1 MNGTSAVAERA
12 CELPETSACAVWRL
26 VIPLADTDQLR
37 QLLAQCSLGDRRAF
51 ETLYRSIGPRLH
63 GVALRFMGR
72 PDLAEEVLQE
82 SLASLTET
90 LPEVPVPERVWH
102 GVTARIEPK
111 VLHVPEK
118 RPFWNWLRVT
128 AALASIVVLVFLGSL
143 YTHDDARYRATLLSA
158 DAQPAL
164 KVEAHDDYLQVEPL
178 TLAAVDPQRSLE
190 LWAIPA
196 DGKPISLGVIPA
208 GGKGKVEL
216 SDAQKA
222 LIGKPIALAVSLE
235 PKGGS
240 PTGQPTGPVLYQGA
254 LAAL

>member
-1 MNGTSAVAERA
+1 MNYQTPSLRRA
-12 CELPETSACAVWRL
+12 LAADYAIGL
-26 VIPLADTDQLR
+26 MPLAAR
-37 QLLAQCSLGDRRAF
+37 RRFEQLLLEDA
-51 ETLYRSIGPRLH
+51 
-63 GVALRFMGR
+63 ALRVE
-72 PDLAEEVLQE
+72 LAQWQE
-82 SLASLTET
+82 SLASLTDT
-90 LPEVPVPERVWH
+90 LPEQPVPDRVWK
-102 GVTARIEPK
+102 GITARIEPQ
-111 VLHVPEK
+111 VLHVPHK
-118 RPFWNWLRVT
+118 RPFWNWLRAT
-128 AALASIVVLVFLGSL
+128 AAIASLVIAVTLGVI
-143 YTHDDARYRATLLSA
+143 YTRDDVRYRATLASA

-164 KVEAHDDYLQVEPL
+164 RVQAHADYLQVEPL
-178 TLAAVDPQRSLE
+178 ALAAITPQQSLE

-196 DGKPISLGVIPA
+196 DGKPVSLGVIPA

>member
-1 MNGTSAVAERA
+1 MNYQTPPLRRA
-12 CELPETSACAVWRL
+12 
-26 VIPLADTDQLR
+26 LAADYAIGLMPAAAR
-37 QLLAQCSLGDRRAF
+37 RRFEQLLLEDA
-51 ETLYRSIGPRLH
+51 
-63 GVALRFMGR
+63 ALRAE
-72 PDLAEEVLQE
+72 LAHWQE
-82 SLASLTET
+82 SLASLTES
-90 LPEVPVPERVWH
+90 LPEQPVPDRVWQ
-102 GVTARIEPK
+102 GITARIEPQQ
-111 VLHVPEK
+111 LHVPEK
-118 RPFWNWLRVT
+118 RSFWNWMRVT
-128 AALASIVVLVFLGSL
+128 AAIGSLVVVVFLSML
-143 YTHDDARYRATLLSA
+143 YNRDDARYSATLLSA

-164 KVEAHDDYLQVEPL
+164 KVEAHANFLNVEPL
-178 TLAAVDPQRSLE
+178 TLAAVDPGRSLE

>member
-1 MNGTSAVAERA
+1 MNYQTPPLRRA
-12 CELPETSACAVWRL
+12 
-26 VIPLADTDQLR
+26 LAADYAIGLMPTAAR
-37 QLLAQCSLGDRRAF
+37 RRFEQLLLEDA
-51 ETLYRSIGPRLH
+51 
-63 GVALRFMGR
+63 ALRAE
-72 PDLAEEVLQE
+72 LAHWQD
-82 SLASLTET
+82 SLVSLTES
-90 LPEVPVPERVWH
+90 LPEQPVPEHVWE
-102 GVTARIEPK
+102 GITARIEPQ

-118 RPFWNWLRVT
+118 RSFWSWTRVT
-128 AALASIVVLVFLGSL
+128 AALCSLLLIVFLSML
-143 YTHDDARYRATLLSA
+143 YNRDEARYSATLLSA

-164 KVEAHDDYLQVEPL
+164 KVEAHGNFLNVEPL
-178 TLAAVDPQRSLE
+178 KLAAVDPGRSLE

>member
-1 MNGTSAVAERA
+1 MNYQTPALRRA
-12 CELPETSACAVWRL
+12 
-26 VIPLADTDQLR
+26 LAADYAIGLMSTAAR
-37 QLLAQCSLGDRRAF
+37 RRFEQLLLDDA
-51 ETLYRSIGPRLH
+51 
-63 GVALRFMGR
+63 ALRTE
-72 PDLAEEVLQE
+72 LAHWQE
-82 SLASLTET
+82 SLASLTDAI
-90 LPEVPVPERVWH
+90 PQQPVPEHVWQ
-102 GVTARIEPK
+102 GITAQIEPQ
-111 VLHVPEK
+111 VLHLPEK
-118 RPFWNWLRVT
+118 RPFWNWLRVSV
-128 AALASIVVLVFLGSL
+128 AACSIVVLVFLGSL
-143 YTHDDARYRATLLSA
+143 YNRDDARYRATLLTA

-164 KVEAHDDYLQVEPL
+164 KVEAHADYLQVEPL
-178 TLAAVDPQRSLE
+178 TLAAVDANRSLE

-216 SDAQKA
+216 SEAQKA

>member
-1 MNGTSAVAERA
+1 MNYQTPALRRA
-12 CELPETSACAVWRL
+12 
-26 VIPLADTDQLR
+26 LAADYAIGLMSTAAR
-37 QLLAQCSLGDRRAF
+37 RRFEQLLLDDA
-51 ETLYRSIGPRLH
+51 
-63 GVALRFMGR
+63 ALRTE
-72 PDLAEEVLQE
+72 LARWQE
-82 SLASLTET
+82 SLASLTDAI
-90 LPEVPVPERVWH
+90 PQQPVPEHVWQ
-102 GVTARIEPK
+102 GITARIEPQ
-111 VLHVPEK
+111 VLHLPEK
-118 RPFWNWLRVT
+118 RPFWNWLRVSV
-128 AALASIVVLVFLGSL
+128 AACSIVVLVFLGSL
-143 YTHDDARYRATLLSA
+143 YNRDDARYRATLLTA

-164 KVEAHDDYLQVEPL
+164 KVEAHADYLQVEPL
-178 TLAAVDPQRSLE
+178 TLAAVDANRSLE

-216 SDAQKA
+216 SEAQKA

>member
-1 MNGTSAVAERA
+1 MNYQTPTLRRA
-12 CELPETSACAVWRL
+12 
-26 VIPLADTDQLR
+26 LAADYAIGLMPATAR
-37 QLLAQCSLGDRRAF
+37 RRFEQLLREDA
-51 ETLYRSIGPRLH
+51 
-63 GVALRFMGR
+63 ALRTE
-72 PDLAEEVLQE
+72 LAQWQE

-90 LPEVPVPERVWH
+90 LPEQPVPDRVWQ
-102 GVTARIEPK
+102 GITARIEPQE
-111 VLHVPEK
+111 LHVPAR

-128 AALASIVVLVFLGSL
+128 VAICSLIVAVTLGVI
-143 YTHDDARYRATLLSA
+143 YNRNDARYSATLVSA

-164 KVEAHDDYLQVEPL
+164 RVQAHENYLQVEPL
-178 TLAAVDPQRSLE
+178 TLAAIDPGRSLE

>member
-1 MNGTSAVAERA
+1 MNYQTPPLRRALAADYAIGLMPASARRRFE
-12 CELPETSACAVWRL
+12 
-26 VIPLADTDQLR
+26 
-37 QLLAQCSLGDRRAF
+37 QLLLDDA
-51 ETLYRSIGPRLH
+51 
-63 GVALRFMGR
+63 ALRAE
-72 PDLAEEVLQE
+72 LAQWQE
-82 SLASLTET
+82 SLASLTEA
-90 LPEVPVPERVWH
+90 LPEPPVPDRVWR
-102 GVTARIEPK
+102 GITARIDPQ

-118 RPFWNWLRVT
+118 RPFWNWLRMT
-128 AALASIVVLVFLGSL
+128 AAVCSLVIAVTLGVL
-143 YTHDDARYRATLLSA
+143 YTRDSARYSATLLTA

-164 KVEAHDDYLQVEPL
+164 KVEAHEDYLKVEPL
-178 TLAAVDPQRSLE
+178 TLAAVDPGRSLE

-196 DGKPISLGVIPA
+196 DGKPISLGVIPL
-208 GGKGKVEL
+208 GGKGRVEL

>member
-1 MNGTSAVAERA
+1 MNYQTPSLRRA
-12 CELPETSACAVWRL
+12 
-26 VIPLADTDQLR
+26 LAADYAIGLMAAPAR
-37 QLLAQCSLGDRRAF
+37 RRFEQLLLEDA
-51 ETLYRSIGPRLH
+51 
-63 GVALRFMGR
+63 ALRAE
-72 PDLAEEVLQE
+72 LAHWQE

-102 GVTARIEPK
+102 GVTARIEPQE
-111 VLHVPEK
+111 LHVPEK

-164 KVEAHDDYLQVEPL
+164 KVEAHDNYLQVEPL

>member
-1 MNGTSAVAERA
+1 MNYQTPHLRRA
-12 CELPETSACAVWRL
+12 
-26 VIPLADTDQLR
+26 LAADYAIGLMSFAAR
-37 QLLAQCSLGDRRAF
+37 RRFEQLLREDATLRTELAQW
-51 ETLYRSIGPRLH
+51 
-63 GVALRFMGR
+63 
-72 PDLAEEVLQE
+72 QE
-82 SLASLTET
+82 SLASLTDTVAEQ
-90 LPEVPVPERVWH
+90 PVPDRVWQ
-102 GVTARIEPK
+102 GITARIDPQE
-111 VLHVPEK
+111 LHVPAK
-118 RPFWNWLRVT
+118 RSFWNWLRIST
-128 AALASIVVLVFLGSL
+128 AIGSLVIALTLGVLYTRDEVRYSATLAS
-143 YTHDDARYRATLLSA
+143 AN
-158 DAQPAL
+158 AQPAL
-164 KVEAHDDYLQVEPL
+164 RVQAHADYLQVEPL
-178 TLAAVDPQRSLE
+178 ALAAITPEQSLE

>member
-1 MNGTSAVAERA
+1 MNYQTPTLRRA
-12 CELPETSACAVWRL
+12 
-26 VIPLADTDQLR
+26 LAADYAIGLMPAAAR
-37 QLLAQCSLGDRRAF
+37 RRFEQLLLEDA
-51 ETLYRSIGPRLH
+51 
-63 GVALRFMGR
+63 ALRAE
-72 PDLAEEVLQE
+72 LAHWQH
-82 SLASLTET
+82 SLASLTDA
-90 LPEVPVPERVWH
+90 LPEQPVPDRVWQAI
-102 GVTARIEPK
+102 TARIEPQ

-118 RPFWNWLRVT
+118 RSFWNWMRVT
-128 AALASIVVLVFLGSL
+128 AAVCSLAVVVFLSVL
-143 YTHDDARYRATLLSA
+143 YNRDETRYSATLLTA
-158 DAQPAL
+158 DAKPAL
-164 KVEAHDDYLQVEPL
+164 KVQAHENYLQVEPL
-178 TLAAVDPQRSLE
+178 TLAAVTPEQSLE

-216 SDAQKA
+216 SETQKA

>member
-1 MNGTSAVAERA
+1 MNYQTPALRRA
-12 CELPETSACAVWRL
+12 
-26 VIPLADTDQLR
+26 LAADYAIGLMAAPAR
-37 QLLAQCSLGDRRAF
+37 RRFEQLLLDDAVLRAELAQW
-51 ETLYRSIGPRLH
+51 
-63 GVALRFMGR
+63 
-72 PDLAEEVLQE
+72 QE
-82 SLASLTET
+82 SLASLTEA
-90 LPEVPVPERVWH
+90 LPEHPVPDRVWQ
-102 GVTARIEPK
+102 GITARIEPQ

-128 AALASIVVLVFLGSL
+128 AALCSIVLLVFLGSL
-143 YTHDDARYRATLLSA
+143 YNRDDARYRATLLTA

-164 KVEAHDDYLQVEPL
+164 KVEAHADYLQVEPL
-178 TLAAVDPQRSLE
+178 TLAAVDADRSLE

-216 SDAQKA
+216 NEVQKA

-254 LAAL
+254 LAGL

>member
-1 MNGTSAVAERA
+1 MNYQTPALRRV
-12 CELPETSACAVWRL
+12 
-26 VIPLADTDQLR
+26 LAADYAIGLMAAPAR
-37 QLLAQCSLGDRRAF
+37 RRFEQLLLDDA
-51 ETLYRSIGPRLH
+51 
-63 GVALRFMGR
+63 ALRAE
-72 PDLAEEVLQE
+72 LAQWQE
-82 SLASLTET
+82 SLATLTEA
-90 LPEVPVPERVWH
+90 LPEHPVPDRVWH
-102 GVTARIEPK
+102 GITARIEPQ

-118 RPFWNWLRVT
+118 RPFWNWLRLT
-128 AALASIVVLVFLGSL
+128 AAICSIAVLVLLGSL
-143 YTHDDARYRATLLSA
+143 YNRDDARYRATLLTA

-164 KVEAHDDYLQVEPL
+164 KVEAHADYLQVEPL
-178 TLAAVDPQRSLE
+178 TLAAVDADRSLE

-216 SDAQKA
+216 SEVQKA

>member
-1 MNGTSAVAERA
+1 MNYQTPALRRA
-12 CELPETSACAVWRL
+12 
-26 VIPLADTDQLR
+26 LAADYAIGLMPAPAR
-37 QLLAQCSLGDRRAF
+37 RRFEQLLLDDA
-51 ETLYRSIGPRLH
+51 
-63 GVALRFMGR
+63 ALRAE
-72 PDLAEEVLQE
+72 LAQWQE
-82 SLASLTET
+82 SLASLTEA
-90 LPEVPVPERVWH
+90 LPEHPVPDRVWQ
-102 GVTARIEPK
+102 GITARIEPQ

-118 RPFWNWLRVT
+118 RSFWNWLRVT
-128 AALASIVVLVFLGSL
+128 AALCSIVVLVFLGSL
-143 YTHDDARYRATLLSA
+143 YNRDDARYRATLLTA

-164 KVEAHDDYLQVEPL
+164 KVEAHADYLQVEPL
-178 TLAAVDPQRSLE
+178 TLAAVDADRSLE

-216 SDAQKA
+216 NEAQKA